1 MPAPRRKSSDSPA
14 VRRMPSY
21 LDWLLRMR
29 GLGKR
34 TVSTTELADGMK
46 LGWTVVRKDVA
57 LVGVAG
63 RTRVGYDVDRL
74 VDAMRAFLGWK
85 EPHAAALVGAGA
97 LGTAILGCDEL
108 AQGGLRVDAVFDSD
122 PAKIGTNVR
131 GHAVLPLSDLPD
143 AFRRSK
149 PEIGVLCVPPSAA
162 QDVADLLV
170 RHGVRYLWNFS
181 GVALEVPEDVFVR
194 RGSFAAGLAA
204 ISARILED
212 RAARVLP
219 RARQNARKRKAA
231 RPTSKP
237 SAPRTGDTR
246 HGHK

>member
-1 MPAPRRKSSDSPA
+1 MPPKRRKTSESPS

-21 LDWLLRMR
+21 LDWLLCMR

-63 RTRVGYDVDRL
+63 RPRVGYDVDRL

-85 EPHAAALVGAGA
+85 EPRSAALVGAGA

-122 PAKIGTNVR
+122 PAKAGTSVR
-131 GHAVLPLSDLPD
+131 GHAVLPLSDLP
-143 AFRRSK
+143 AALGRAR
-149 PEIGVLCVPPSAA
+149 PEIGVICVPPSAA

-181 GVALEVPEDVFVR
+181 GVALEVPEGVFVR

-204 ISARILED
+204 ISAKILED
-212 RAARVLP
+212 RAARVRP
-219 RARQNARKRKAA
+219 PARKRKAA
-231 RPTSKP
+231 ASGRRAS
-237 SAPRTGDTR
+237 RR
-246 HGHK
+246 R

>member
-1 MPAPRRKSSDSPA
+1 MPSRRPKIPDSPA

-29 GLGKR
+29 GLGCR

-63 RTRVGYDVDRL
+63 RPRVGYDVDRL
-74 VDAMRAFLGWK
+74 VEAIRAFLGWK
-85 EPHAAALVGAGA
+85 EPRSAALVGAGA

-122 PAKIGTNVR
+122 PAKAGTTVR
-131 GHAVLPLSDLPD
+131 GHAVLPLSEMPAAL
-143 AFRRSK
+143 RRAR
-149 PEIGVLCVPPSAA
+149 PEIGVVCVPPSAA
-162 QDVADLLV
+162 QDIADLLV

-181 GVALEVPEDVFVR
+181 GVALEVPEGVFVR

-204 ISARILED
+204 ISAKILED
-212 RAARVLP
+212 RAARPAPP
-219 RARQNARKRKAA
+219 RRRRRRNARR
-231 RPTSKP
+231 
-237 SAPRTGDTR
+237 
-246 HGHK
+246 

>member
-1 MPAPRRKSSDSPA
+1 MPSLSRKASDSPA

-46 LGWTVVRKDVA
+46 LGWTIVRKDVA

-63 RTRVGYDVDRL
+63 RPRVGYDVDRL
-74 VDAMRAFLGWK
+74 VEAMRAFLGWK
-85 EPHAAALVGAGA
+85 EPRSAALVGAGA

-122 PAKIGTNVR
+122 PAKAGTEVR
-131 GHAVLPLSDLPD
+131 GHAVLPLAEMPAALG
-143 AFRRSK
+143 RVR
-149 PEIGVLCVPPSAA
+149 PEIGVICVPASAA
-162 QDVADLLV
+162 QDVAERLV

-181 GVALEVPEDVFVR
+181 GVSLEVPEDVFVR

-204 ISARILED
+204 ISAKILED
-212 RAARVLP
+212 RAARI
-219 RARQNARKRKAA
+219 RSTARRRKAA
-231 RPTSKP
+231 R
-237 SAPRTGDTR
+237 R
-246 HGHK
+246 

>member
-1 MPAPRRKSSDSPA
+1 MPSRRPKIPDSPA

-29 GLGKR
+29 GLGRR

-63 RTRVGYDVDRL
+63 RPRVGYDVDRL
-74 VDAMRAFLGWK
+74 VEAIRAFLGWK
-85 EPHAAALVGAGA
+85 EPRSAALVGAGA

-122 PAKIGTNVR
+122 PAKAGTTVR
-131 GHAVLPLSDLPD
+131 GHAVLPLSEMPAAL
-143 AFRRSK
+143 RRAR
-149 PEIGVLCVPPSAA
+149 PEIGVVCVPPSAA
-162 QDVADLLV
+162 QDIADLLV

-181 GVALEVPEDVFVR
+181 GVALEVPEGVFVR

-204 ISARILED
+204 ISAKLLED
-212 RAARVLP
+212 RAARPAPP
-219 RARQNARKRKAA
+219 RRRRRNAGR
-231 RPTSKP
+231 
-237 SAPRTGDTR
+237 
-246 HGHK
+246 